1 MLHKSIWRERQTI
14 YRTQDDLSLVWLK
27 LSSEVLSCPTP
38 DRQNDSNQHDTL
50 FPGPSQRDNLTTF
63 FLSRCFPFFKTP
75 IDAQDVDCYRTKPT
89 YAFCNIC
96 LMCLSGWR
104 ELRVV
109 VGCTCTRNI
118 YLVSDPETRS
128 GDDLN
133 SSQLPLVILT
143 LAVISS
149 ASDVNMEKFVHVW

>member
-1 MLHKSIWRERQTI
+1 MIRISMTPYFRV
-14 YRTQDDLSLVWLK
+14 LVSVTTLR
-27 LSSEVLSCPTP
+27 LFSCLAVPISS
-38 DRQNDSNQHDTL
+38 
-50 FPGPSQRDNLTTF
+50 
-63 FLSRCFPFFKTP
+63 FPFFKTP

-118 YLVSDPETRS
+118 YLVSDPMTRS

>member
-1 MLHKSIWRERQTI
+1 M
-14 YRTQDDLSLVWLK
+14 
-27 LSSEVLSCPTP
+27 
-38 DRQNDSNQHDTL
+38 
-50 FPGPSQRDNLTTF
+50 
-63 FLSRCFPFFKTP
+63 
-75 IDAQDVDCYRTKPT
+75 
-89 YAFCNIC
+89 
-96 LMCLSGWR
+96 
-104 ELRVV
+104 RVV